1 MCIENP
7 EKQHQRK
14 KKLPND
20 EEFYENFV
28 ISG

>member
-14 KKLPND
+14 KFPND

>member
-14 KKLPND
+14 KFTND
-20 EEFYENFV
+20 EEFNENFV
-28 ISG
+28 ISR